1 MSEMTIEERLK
12 CLILARYKSVRSFSI
27 AAGIPY
33 TTVDSMLKR
42 GVLNAS
48 IGTAIKV
55 CSFLGISADGLADGE
70 IVPYEKSDIKLND
83 DEREMIQKYRML
95 DERGR
100 QAVRDTI
107 EREYSYTVPLTE
119 ESASVTG
126 AG

>member
-1 MSEMTIEERLK
+1 MTIEERLK
-12 CLILARYKSVRSFSI
+12 CLILAQYKSVRSFSI

-48 IGTAIKV
+48 VGTAIKV
-55 CSFLGISADGLADGE
+55 CKCLGISTDGLADGE
-70 IVPYEKSDIKLND
+70 IIPYEKSDMAFSIE
-83 DEREMIQKYRML
+83 EREMIQKYRLL
-95 DERGR
+95 DERGK
-100 QAVRDTI
+100 QSIQDTL
-107 EREYSYTVPLTE
+107 EREYSYTKPLME